1 MKKSRRKAAAFLKGE
16 MMKKRIGFIGTG
28 IMGAPMVKNLLK
40 AGYPVQVF
48 NRSKDK
54 AKALEKDGA
63 VFQNTIADLAQNSD
77 VIITMVGYPED
88 VEEVYFGSE
97 GIFENAKP
105 GTYLID
111 MTTTSPK
118 LSKAIE
124 AQAKIDGLY
133 ALDAPVTGGDKGARE
148 GTLTILVGGE
158 QEDFQTV
165 KPVLQAMGTK
175 IRLMGPAGSGQHTKM
190 ANQIAIAGALSGAA
204 EAMAYAKEKGLSME
218 TVLEAI
224 SSGAAGSV
232 QMTNVLSR
240 AVEGDYQPGFFLKHF
255 IKDMRIAKAEADSD
269 ELELPVLEDVLEISQ
284 ELEKEGCGDNGTQI
298 ILKHYIDE

>member
-1 MKKSRRKAAAFLKGE
+1 MKGE

>member
-1 MKKSRRKAAAFLKGE
+1 
-16 MMKKRIGFIGTG
+16 
-28 IMGAPMVKNLLK
+28 MVKNLLK

>member
-298 ILKHYIDE
+298 ILKHYIEE